1 MSPVDPNQKPQGG
14 RTSRIL
20 GIDFFSGPIDSAIAR
35 AMRGGLV
42 LAPSAPGLSDDLVH
56 SQAYRDAVADADLVL
71 VDSSALTLFWRL
83 FTGESLRRI
92 SGLMFIREFLRQPEL
107 KEPGAVFWVMPSDE
121 EARRNI
127 AWLAEQ
133 GFRSTHEDYYVAP
146 RYGTGAIADEALLAF
161 IDARRPRVVLLAI
174 GGGVQERLGH
184 LLKQRLPRGTS
195 ILCLGAAIAFLT
207 GGQARIPAWA
217 DTIMLAWLVRVLH
230 SPRRFA
236 RRYWKAWALFPLLW
250 TNREKMPPLRG

>member
-1 MSPVDPNQKPQGG
+1 MAQFDSSQRPAPAGT
-14 RTSRIL
+14 RRIL
-20 GIDFFSGPIDSAIAR
+20 GIDFYTGPIDSAVEL

-56 SQAYRDAVADADLVL
+56 SQAYRDAAADADLVL

-83 FTGESLRRI
+83 FTGESLQRI
-92 SGLMFIREFLRQPEL
+92 SGLMFIREFLKQPAL
-107 KEPGAVFWVMPSDE
+107 REPGAVFWVMPSEE
-121 EARRNI
+121 EASRNI

-133 GFRSTHEDYYVAP
+133 GFQSTHEDYYVAP
-146 RYGTGAIADEALLAF
+146 RYGAGAISDEALIAR
-161 IDARRPRVVLLAI
+161 IEDRRPRVVLLAI

-184 LLKQRLPRGTS
+184 LLKHRLPTGTA

-236 RRYWKAWALFPLLW
+236 RRYLRAWALFPILW
-250 TNREKMPPLRG
+250 RNRERMPPLRA